1 MSIIFLMMFA
11 KSDAKLVRL
20 SFRAP
25 AYKRTASFWADVHCE
40 AHDVCEIRREISLAW
55 DNCNIYEY

>member
-1 MSIIFLMMFA
+1 MMFA

-40 AHDVCEIRREISLAW
+40 AHDICEIRREISLAW